1 MASKGAITVKID
13 PANMNGV
20 IDGLSLLQDRYANVL
35 MKNGATKGARKT
47 LPIASGLDTLV
58 EIEKPL
64 VNTKVAPFVEE
75 VSRPSKVVGLG

>member
-1 MASKGAITVKID
+1 
-13 PANMNGV
+13 MNTNTGQPP
-20 IDGLSLLQDRYANVL
+20 LSRP
-35 MKNGATKGARKT
+35 GARKT

-75 VSRPSKVVGLG
+75 VSRPRQVVGLG